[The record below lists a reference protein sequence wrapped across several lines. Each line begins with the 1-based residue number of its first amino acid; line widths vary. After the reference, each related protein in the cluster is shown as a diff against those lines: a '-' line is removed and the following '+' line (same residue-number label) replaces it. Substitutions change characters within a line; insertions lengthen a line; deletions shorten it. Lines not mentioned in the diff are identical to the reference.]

1 MTHSDR
7 SYKRPCVCTYVRS
20 HTGTQLNLLTQV
32 TNVTLYV
39 THPKS

>member
-7 SYKRPCVCTYVRS
+7 SYKRPCVCTVRS